1 MGLLGW
7 ALMVV
12 SMVGLIFLVWRGKN
26 DEPTLPRSRW
36 MAIGAGIFG
45 LGQVMLLVGAALDRD
60 LAAVV
65 RYAIL
70 LGLLATLVLVSRRR
84 SAVSTPPANRQ
95 RDIAA
100 K

>member
-1 MGLLGW
+1 
-7 ALMVV
+7 
-12 SMVGLIFLVWRGKN
+12 
-26 DEPTLPRSRW
+26 

-60 LAAVV
+60 PVAVV

-84 SAVSTPPANRQ
+84 NALSTRS
-95 RDIAA
+95 RE
-100 K
+100 